1 MKFEYVV
8 SGLTMGIDDLYYN
21 EEVAKPYINH
31 MNQKIRELDKRFDNQ
46 NLSILYNAHQERR
59 HGVTMT
65 ETMSDSCTEYLL
77 TQVVFKWQEQ
87 KKVLHLN

>member
-1 MKFEYVV
+1 MKYEYVV

-31 MNQKIRELDKRFDNQ
+31 MNQKIIDLDKRFDNQ

-59 HGVTMT
+59 PPESANILFQELDIVSVIVTP
-65 ETMSDSCTEYLL
+65 CLL
-77 TQVVFKWQEQ
+77 S
-87 KKVLHLN
+87 